1 MTRKYQM
8 CGKFYKVTEHQEELS
23 KGDKVMKGERPEEA
37 EGTVS
42 EGTDILANKA
52 TPPNNC
58 QVMPFPNDQSFRSMS
73 LWGHSYSNH
82 HSCVEK
88 TNHSR
93 YELLLAF

>member
-42 EGTDILANKA
+42 EGTDILGRSQGRRKA
-52 TPPNNC
+52 ASRAPWGLSEVWTAIT
-58 QVMPFPNDQSFRSMS
+58 RS
-73 LWGHSYSNH
+73 
-82 HSCVEK
+82 K
-88 TNHSR
+88 Q
-93 YELLLAF
+93 